1 MGFPWW
7 RKIINFKIFLLLLQT
22 RRGLLGKIQ
31 LLGEGFFLK
40 EFGKKSTNPPFFHV
54 RAQLS
59 HWIMTHWM

>member
-1 MGFPWW
+1 MEFLWW
-7 RKIINFKIFLLLLQT
+7 RKTINFKTFLLLLQT

-31 LLGEGFFLK
+31 LLGEGFFT

-54 RAQLS
+54 RVQLS